1 MLVPK
6 TDADGNDVAG
16 IRLPAVAVPTATYTG
31 WALRAAAF
39 AGDDLCDASGQQIAF
54 LRAKAD
60 RLAAGDPRRSLAER
74 YPTHAAVRE
83 ALRARG
89 EASPA
94 PAPPSSGGRPGADH
108 GRQRRAGAIA
118 DAPAH

>member
-54 LRAKAD
+54 LHAKAD
-60 RLAAGDPRRSLAER
+60 RPRRRPAALAGRALPDPR
-74 YPTHAAVRE
+74 AVRE

-89 EASPA
+89 EASQHQPLLLPEDARALATAANAA
-94 PAPPSSGGRPGADH
+94 PVP
-108 GRQRRAGAIA
+108 
-118 DAPAH
+118 